1 MRLIDRR
8 LSMLLAGAS
17 LLAACAPSA
26 AVESA
31 AARDLVAAVAPAE
44 PARIE
49 PVPVTSLVREVSI
62 PHQKFVLDNGLTV
75 IVHEDRKAPVVGISM
90 WYNVGSKDEPKGK
103 TGFAH
108 LFEHLMFNGTENLPG
123 DYFTYLQQ
131 VGATDYNGTTSFD
144 RTNYFQTVPTGA
156 LERVLF
162 MESDRMG
169 HLLGAI
175 SQGVLDNQRGVV
187 QNEKRQGDNRPGG
200 LVFYKVLE
208 TLFPEGHPYH
218 HQTIGSM
225 ADLDAAS
232 LQTVAGWFHDKY
244 GPNNAV
250 LVLAGDIDAATA
262 RPLVEKY
269 FASIPR
275 GPVNNVAQ
283 AVIPVLAAP
292 QSAVMK
298 DQVAT
303 TSVSRYWPV
312 PGLLDDQL
320 VALDVGGS
328 VLGGLASSRLDEVLV
343 RNEKLATSVSAG
355 LYAFQRVGIFTVS
368 ATVKPGVDPAVVDK
382 RLDEL
387 VAEFIANGPT
397 EDEVRRASVN
407 EVGGRIRGLEQVGGF
422 GGKAVTLA
430 ESQTFTGDSNWYA
443 RNLATYASITPA
455 AVKAAMGQWL
465 TKPAFSL
472 RLEPGARPPYEEAKS
487 VSAKGGKAASR
498 ASKDARA
505 AKPGPKREVPP
516 VGSLAALDFPDVT
529 ITRLSNGVELQY
541 AQRSAVPVTQMA
553 LSFDAGEAADAPNG
567 RGLQSMVMSMLDE
580 GAAGMSSQQLAEA
593 EERLGANIETGG
605 SLDRSSVTLSALSAN
620 LAPSLTLLGD
630 IVKSPSFDPVEFERA
645 RAQRLTAIQQ
655 MQKDPNGIAQ
665 RVLPTL
671 LFGAS
676 HPYATLAGG
685 DAAAIARF
693 TRDELVGFKDAW
705 LRPDRMK
712 IFVVSDRPLAEIQP
726 LIDAEFGQWA
736 APSVPAGVKQFSA
749 PPARPTSARIVLINR
764 PDSPQSVISGG
775 QITPADP
782 RNNIEALLAAND
794 VLGGNFLSRI
804 NMDLREAKGWSYGVR
819 GSAQLSE
826 KAVPYII
833 SAPVQAD
840 RTGDSIVALNKDI
853 GEFLKSKGVN
863 GEEFSRTI
871 ANRVNAL
878 PGQYETSGAVLS
890 AMMSNDLYGRPA
902 NYQETLAA
910 KYRSYTAAS
919 LDQAIR
925 GTVDPSGFVWV
936 VVGDAAKVRPQLDKL
951 GMPVEVIEAR

>member
-8 LSMLLAGAS
+8 LAVLMAGAS
-17 LLAACAPSA
+17 LLAACAPNP

-31 AARDLVAAVAPAE
+31 ATRDLVAAVAPAPV
-44 PARIE
+44 PAVVE

-62 PHQKFVLDNGLTV
+62 PHSQFVLDNGLTV
-75 IVHEDRKAPVVGISM
+75 IVHEDHKAPVVGVSV

-108 LFEHLMFNGTENLPG
+108 LFEHLMFNGTENLRG

-144 RTNYFQTVPTGA
+144 RTNYFETVPTGA
-156 LERVLF
+156 LDRALF

-175 SQGVLDNQRGVV
+175 NQGVLDNQRGVV

-218 HQTIGSM
+218 HSTIGSM

-232 LQTVAGWFHDKY
+232 LQTVGNWFRDKY

-250 LVLAGDIDAATA
+250 LVLAGDVNAATV

-269 FASIPR
+269 FGSIPR

-283 AVIPVLAAP
+283 AAVIPLAAP
-292 QSAVMK
+292 QSVVMK
-298 DQVAT
+298 DNVAT
-303 TSVSRYWPV
+303 TTVSRYWPV

-355 LYAFQRVGIFTVS
+355 LFAFQRVGIFNVS
-368 ATVKPGVDPAVVDK
+368 ATVKPGVDPAVVEK

-387 VAEFIANGPT
+387 VADFIANGPT
-397 EDEVRRASVN
+397 QDEVQRASVN

-430 ESQTFTGDSNWYA
+430 ESQTFAGDSNWYA

-465 TKPAFSL
+465 TKPALSL
-472 RLEPGARPPYEEAKS
+472 KLEPGARPPYEEAKS
-487 VSAKGGKAASR
+487 VTAKAGKAANKN
-498 ASKDARA
+498 ATA
-505 AKPGPKREVPP
+505 AKPGAKREVPA

-529 ITRLSNGVELQY
+529 VTRLSNGVELQY
-541 AQRSAVPVTQMA
+541 AQRAAVPVTQLA
-553 LSFDAGEAADAPNG
+553 LSFNAGESADSPNA

-580 GAAGMSSQQLAEA
+580 GTATMSSQKLAEA
-593 EERLGANIETGG
+593 EERLGADIDTGS
-605 SLDRSSVTLSALSAN
+605 SLDRSTVSMSALSAN
-620 LAPSLTLLGD
+620 LAPSLALMGD
-630 IVKSPSFDPVEFERA
+630 IVKNPAFDPAELERV
-645 RAQRLTAIQQ
+645 RTQRLTSIKQL
-655 MQKDPNGIAQ
+655 QKDPNGMAQ

-671 LFGAS
+671 LFGPN

-685 DAAAIARF
+685 DAAAIGRF
-693 TRDELVGFKDAW
+693 TRDELIAFKDAW

-712 IFVVSDRPLAEIQP
+712 LFVVSDRPLAEIQP
-726 LIDAEFGQWA
+726 MIDAEFGQWA
-736 APSVPAGVKQFSA
+736 APAVPAGVKQFIA
-749 PPARPTSARIVLINR
+749 PPARPTAPRIVLINR

-782 RNNIEALLAAND
+782 RNNIEALVAAND

-804 NMDLREAKGWSYGVR
+804 NMDLREAKGWSYGVNGR
-819 GSAQLSE
+819 AQISE
-826 KAVPYII
+826 KAVPYVI

-853 GEFLKSKGVN
+853 SEFLKSKGVN
-863 GEEFSRTI
+863 EEEFTRTI

-890 AMMSNDLYGRPA
+890 AMMSNDLYGRPT
-902 NYQETLAA
+902 NYQESLAA

-925 GTVDPSGFVWV
+925 GTIDPNGFVWV
-936 VVGDAAKVRPQLDKL
+936 VVGDAAKVKPQLDKL
-951 GMPVEVIEAR
+951 GIPVEVIEAR